1 MKKLDD
7 PWITDCLVSPEIVS
21 SVRSPN
27 MNMTTFAAGFRSLA
41 SLDCG
46 RVDHRTGHP
55 LNQAE
60 SLTDSSTVDQIP
72 KEMYDH

>member
-1 MKKLDD
+1 
-7 PWITDCLVSPEIVS
+7 
-21 SVRSPN
+21 
-27 MNMTTFAAGFRSLA
+27 MNMTTLAAGFGSLA

-72 KEMYDH
+72 KEMYDY